1 MRKKINLE
9 NGDKILIASYSIASG
24 NIFRIYKSYFEN
36 EEMNKFILFS
46 MFDGFL
52 FEGTIVDEIETRKM
66 DSLSFVLKQSDP
78 LYQHFNNLLGEDKLL
93 VLNDDN
99 EKDTK
104 SLSIYKS
111 EYDIILFFQNR
122 CSKTNVMNKFTIFTK
137 SYNNQ
142 ELEFRLREFF
152 DGIKDDLLEEKV
164 KQKIYKK

>member
-24 NIFRIYKSYFEN
+24 NIFRIYKGYFEN
-36 EEMNKFILFS
+36 GEMNKSILFS

-52 FEGTIVDEIETRKM
+52 FEGTVVDEIETRKM
-66 DSLSFVLKQSDP
+66 DSLSFVLQQSDP

-111 EYDIILFFQNR
+111 EHDIILFFENR
-122 CSKTNVMNKFTIFTK
+122 CSKTSVMNKFTIFTK

-152 DGIKDDLLEEKV
+152 DGIKDDLLEEKA